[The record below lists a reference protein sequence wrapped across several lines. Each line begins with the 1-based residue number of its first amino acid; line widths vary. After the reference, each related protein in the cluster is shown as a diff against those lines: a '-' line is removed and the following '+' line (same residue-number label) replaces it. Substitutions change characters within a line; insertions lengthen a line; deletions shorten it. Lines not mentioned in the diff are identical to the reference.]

1 MRKRI
6 ISVALALCLCISSTS
21 MAYASQGDPM
31 QQEDALTEQSASKL
45 AARDSTI
52 PTPTEAYEAM
62 IALKDQDKYKEGTTW
77 TNDEP
82 YSDSK
87 GYYHWKG
94 GTLDGKNISAVGCV
108 AFAFI
113 LSDAAFGSLPAR
125 MYAAGKFT
133 YEDIKAG
140 DILRVNNDSHTVIV
154 LEASDAGVVVAEGNI
169 STGDHRGKVHWGR
182 AISREEVMSST
193 SHYITR
199 YPEGYVPPDD
209 PGANV
214 SIAQGTLAGG
224 LRWNLTK
231 AGTLTI
237 SGKGAMPDFASTGEQ
252 PWNGKSSQIR
262 KIILENGVTNI
273 GSCAFWNC
281 GVLSAE
287 IPSSVTAIGNSAF
300 RGSSIISVTIP
311 SNVKTLGDSVFQDCQ
326 NLSSVTISE
335 GLETI
340 SQNAFRACSS
350 LSSIVL
356 PASIGE
362 VGAGA
367 FFQCQK
373 LIRVVFTPG
382 SKQVKLGDNIF
393 TQCYYLS
400 SVTLPKSIN
409 QISEGMF
416 QNCLMLATLEIPQ
429 GAESIGS
436 SAFSSCSS
444 LTSII
449 IPNSVTTI
457 GIAAFS
463 ASALRD
469 IYFTGTQAQWNS
481 VRKLGDTIAAVSKMT
496 IHYNYVPEKTD
507 ISKATVTLEKTS
519 YTYDGNA
526 KTPAVTVNLDGKTLI
541 PNTDYSV
548 SYNNNTAV
556 GTANVSI
563 SGMGNY
569 SGNVTAHFTITK
581 ADISKAAVSLE
592 KTSYTYDGSAK
603 TPAVTVNLN
612 GKTLVRNTDYTV
624 SYNNNTAVGTAN
636 VIITGMGNYSG
647 NVTAHFTITKADI
660 SKAAVSLE
668 KTSYTYDGSAKTPA
682 VTVNLNGKT
691 LVRNTDYTVSYN
703 NNTAVGTAN
712 VSISGMGNYTGRA
725 TANFT
730 ITKAD
735 ISKAAVSL
743 EETSYTY
750 DGSAKTP
757 AVTVTLNGKT
767 LALNTDYSVSYN
779 NNIEVGTANV
789 IITGMGN
796 YTSSVTA
803 HFTITK
809 AVEVVKADIS
819 KATVT
824 LEETSF
830 TYDGSAKTP
839 AVTVTLDGK
848 TLLLNTDYS
857 VSYNNNIEV
866 GTADVSI
873 SGMGNYSGSAT
884 AHFTITKADISKA
897 AVTLEKSSYTY
908 DGSAKTPSVTVS
920 LNGKTLLLNTDYS
933 VSYDKN
939 TEVGTADAII
949 SGMGN
954 YTGNT
959 TATFTITKA
968 DISEAAV
975 TLEKSSY
982 TYDGSAKTP
991 SVTVSLNGKT
1001 LLLNTDYS
1009 VSYDKNTEVGTADA
1023 IISGMGNYTGNTT
1036 ATFTITKADI
1046 SEAAV
1051 TLEKSSYTYDGSAK
1065 TPSVTVSLNGKTLL
1079 LNTDYSV
1086 SYDKNTE
1093 VGTADAIISGMGNYT
1108 GNTTATF
1115 TITKADISKAAVT
1128 LEKSSYTYD
1137 GSAKTPSVTVSLNGK
1152 TLLLNT
1158 DYSVSYDKNTE
1169 VGTADAI
1176 ISGMGN
1182 YTGNTT
1188 ATFTITKADISKATV
1203 TLEKT
1208 SFTYDGKAKT
1218 PAVTVNLN
1226 GKTLVLNT
1234 DYSVSYNNNIEVGT
1248 ADAIISGMG
1257 NYTGSATAHFTIT
1270 KAAEVVKTDIS
1281 NAAVTLEKTSFTYDG
1296 KAKTPS
1302 VTVNLNGKTLVLNT
1316 DYSVSYNNNIEV
1328 GIADAIIS
1336 GMGNYT
1342 GSATAHFTITKAAE
1356 VVKTDIS
1363 KATVTLE
1370 KTSFTYDG
1378 KAKTP
1383 SVTVTLNGKTL
1394 VLNTDYSVSYNK
1406 NTAVGTANVIISG
1419 MGNYTGSAT
1428 AHFKITKA
1436 SAPSI
1441 TCKKTLYKVS
1451 YGAAPF
1457 KINASSKGKM
1467 TFTSSKPKIVAVN
1480 KNTGKVTIKNTGI
1493 ATITIKAGKASK
1505 KVTVKVYPKKPSVK
1519 PTAAKG
1525 KKLCLKWPKDK
1536 RASGYKVQISTDKN
1550 FKKGVKSKNVSKT
1563 SYTFKKLK
1571 TGKKYYVRIRS
1582 YKKYGKEML
1591 YSKWS
1596 KIKRS
1601 SKIKK

>member
-52 PTPTEAYEAM
+52 PTPTEAYKAM

-154 LEASDAGVVVAEGNI
+154 LEASDVGVVVAEGNI

-182 AISREEVMSST
+182 AISKEEVMNST

-252 PWNGKSSQIR
+252 PWNDKSSQIR

-373 LIRVVFTPG
+373 LIRVAFTPG

-636 VIITGMGNYSG
+636 V
-647 NVTAHFTITKADI
+647 
-660 SKAAVSLE
+660 
-668 KTSYTYDGSAKTPA
+668 
-682 VTVNLNGKT
+682 
-691 LVRNTDYTVSYN
+691 
-703 NNTAVGTAN
+703 
-712 VSISGMGNYTGRA
+712 SISGMGNYTGRA

-824 LEETSF
+824 LEETSY

-839 AVTVTLDGK
+839 AVTVTLD
-848 TLLLNTDYS
+848 
-857 VSYNNNIEV
+857 
-866 GTADVSI
+866 
-873 SGMGNYSGSAT
+873 
-884 AHFTITKADISKA
+884 
-897 AVTLEKSSYTY
+897 
-908 DGSAKTPSVTVS
+908 
-920 LNGKTLLLNTDYS
+920 
-933 VSYDKN
+933 
-939 TEVGTADAII
+939 
-949 SGMGN
+949 
-954 YTGNT
+954 
-959 TATFTITKA
+959 
-968 DISEAAV
+968 
-975 TLEKSSY
+975 
-982 TYDGSAKTP
+982 
-991 SVTVSLNGKT
+991 
-1001 LLLNTDYS
+1001 
-1009 VSYDKNTEVGTADA
+1009 
-1023 IISGMGNYTGNTT
+1023 
-1036 ATFTITKADI
+1036 
-1046 SEAAV
+1046 
-1051 TLEKSSYTYDGSAK
+1051 
-1065 TPSVTVSLNGKTLL
+1065 
-1079 LNTDYSV
+1079 
-1086 SYDKNTE
+1086 
-1093 VGTADAIISGMGNYT
+1093 
-1108 GNTTATF
+1108 
-1115 TITKADISKAAVT
+1115 
-1128 LEKSSYTYD
+1128 
-1137 GSAKTPSVTVSLNGK
+1137 
-1152 TLLLNT
+1152 
-1158 DYSVSYDKNTE
+1158 
-1169 VGTADAI
+1169 
-1176 ISGMGN
+1176 
-1182 YTGNTT
+1182 
-1188 ATFTITKADISKATV
+1188 
-1203 TLEKT
+1203 
-1208 SFTYDGKAKT
+1208 
-1218 PAVTVNLN
+1218 

-1248 ADAIISGMG
+1248 
-1257 NYTGSATAHFTIT
+1257 
-1270 KAAEVVKTDIS
+1270 
-1281 NAAVTLEKTSFTYDG
+1281 
-1296 KAKTPS
+1296 
-1302 VTVNLNGKTLVLNT
+1302 
-1316 DYSVSYNNNIEV
+1316 
-1328 GIADAIIS
+1328 ADAIIS

-1383 SVTVTLNGKTL
+1383 SVTVNLNGKTL

>member
-1 MRKRI
+1 M
-6 ISVALALCLCISSTS
+6 
-21 MAYASQGDPM
+21 
-31 QQEDALTEQSASKL
+31 
-45 AARDSTI
+45 
-52 PTPTEAYEAM
+52 
-62 IALKDQDKYKEGTTW
+62 
-77 TNDEP
+77 
-82 YSDSK
+82 
-87 GYYHWKG
+87 
-94 GTLDGKNISAVGCV
+94 
-108 AFAFI
+108 
-113 LSDAAFGSLPAR
+113 
-125 MYAAGKFT
+125 
-133 YEDIKAG
+133 
-140 DILRVNNDSHTVIV
+140 
-154 LEASDAGVVVAEGNI
+154 
-169 STGDHRGKVHWGR
+169 
-182 AISREEVMSST
+182 
-193 SHYITR
+193 
-199 YPEGYVPPDD
+199 
-209 PGANV
+209 
-214 SIAQGTLAGG
+214 
-224 LRWNLTK
+224 
-231 AGTLTI
+231 
-237 SGKGAMPDFASTGEQ
+237 
-252 PWNGKSSQIR
+252 
-262 KIILENGVTNI
+262 
-273 GSCAFWNC
+273 
-281 GVLSAE
+281 
-287 IPSSVTAIGNSAF
+287 
-300 RGSSIISVTIP
+300 
-311 SNVKTLGDSVFQDCQ
+311 
-326 NLSSVTISE
+326 
-335 GLETI
+335 
-340 SQNAFRACSS
+340 
-350 LSSIVL
+350 
-356 PASIGE
+356 
-362 VGAGA
+362 
-367 FFQCQK
+367 
-373 LIRVVFTPG
+373 
-382 SKQVKLGDNIF
+382 
-393 TQCYYLS
+393 
-400 SVTLPKSIN
+400 
-409 QISEGMF
+409 
-416 QNCLMLATLEIPQ
+416 
-429 GAESIGS
+429 
-436 SAFSSCSS
+436 
-444 LTSII
+444 
-449 IPNSVTTI
+449 
-457 GIAAFS
+457 
-463 ASALRD
+463 
-469 IYFTGTQAQWNS
+469 
-481 VRKLGDTIAAVSKMT
+481 
-496 IHYNYVPEKTD
+496 
-507 ISKATVTLEKTS
+507 
-519 YTYDGNA
+519 
-526 KTPAVTVNLDGKTLI
+526 
-541 PNTDYSV
+541 
-548 SYNNNTAV
+548 

-563 SGMGNY
+563 S
-569 SGNVTAHFTITK
+569 
-581 ADISKAAVSLE
+581 
-592 KTSYTYDGSAK
+592 
-603 TPAVTVNLN
+603 
-612 GKTLVRNTDYTV
+612 
-624 SYNNNTAVGTAN
+624 
-636 VIITGMGNYSG
+636 GMGNYSG

-819 KATVT
+819 KAAVT

-839 AVTVTLDGK
+839 AVTVNLD
-848 TLLLNTDYS
+848 
-857 VSYNNNIEV
+857 
-866 GTADVSI
+866 
-873 SGMGNYSGSAT
+873 
-884 AHFTITKADISKA
+884 
-897 AVTLEKSSYTY
+897 
-908 DGSAKTPSVTVS
+908 
-920 LNGKTLLLNTDYS
+920 
-933 VSYDKN
+933 
-939 TEVGTADAII
+939 
-949 SGMGN
+949 
-954 YTGNT
+954 
-959 TATFTITKA
+959 
-968 DISEAAV
+968 
-975 TLEKSSY
+975 
-982 TYDGSAKTP
+982 
-991 SVTVSLNGKT
+991 
-1001 LLLNTDYS
+1001 
-1009 VSYDKNTEVGTADA
+1009 
-1023 IISGMGNYTGNTT
+1023 
-1036 ATFTITKADI
+1036 
-1046 SEAAV
+1046 
-1051 TLEKSSYTYDGSAK
+1051 
-1065 TPSVTVSLNGKTLL
+1065 
-1079 LNTDYSV
+1079 
-1086 SYDKNTE
+1086 
-1093 VGTADAIISGMGNYT
+1093 
-1108 GNTTATF
+1108 
-1115 TITKADISKAAVT
+1115 
-1128 LEKSSYTYD
+1128 
-1137 GSAKTPSVTVSLNGK
+1137 
-1152 TLLLNT
+1152 
-1158 DYSVSYDKNTE
+1158 
-1169 VGTADAI
+1169 
-1176 ISGMGN
+1176 
-1182 YTGNTT
+1182 
-1188 ATFTITKADISKATV
+1188 
-1203 TLEKT
+1203 
-1208 SFTYDGKAKT
+1208 
-1218 PAVTVNLN
+1218 
-1226 GKTLVLNT
+1226 
-1234 DYSVSYNNNIEVGT
+1234 
-1248 ADAIISGMG
+1248 
-1257 NYTGSATAHFTIT
+1257 
-1270 KAAEVVKTDIS
+1270 
-1281 NAAVTLEKTSFTYDG
+1281 
-1296 KAKTPS
+1296 
-1302 VTVNLNGKTLVLNT
+1302 GKTLVLNT

-1383 SVTVTLNGKTL
+1383 SVTVTLNGTTL

>member
-154 LEASDAGVVVAEGNI
+154 LEASDVGVVVAEGNI

-182 AISREEVMSST
+182 AISKEEVMSST

-214 SIAQGTLAGG
+214 PIAQGTLAGG

-237 SGKGAMPDFASTGEQ
+237 SGKGAMPDFASTEEQ
-252 PWNGKSSQIR
+252 PWNDKSSQIR

-287 IPSSVTAIGNSAF
+287 IPSSVTSIGNSAF

-362 VGAGA
+362 VGAAA

-373 LIRVVFTPG
+373 LIRVAFTPG
-382 SKQVKLGDNIF
+382 NKQVKLGENIF
-393 TQCYYLS
+393 TRCYYLS

-429 GAESIGS
+429 GAESIES
-436 SAFSSCSS
+436 SAFASCSS

-457 GIAAFS
+457 GFAAFS

-481 VRKLGDTIAAVSKMT
+481 VRKLGDTMTAVSKMT
-496 IHYNYVPEKTD
+496 IHYNYVPEKAD

-519 YTYDGNA
+519 YTYDGSA

-612 GKTLVRNTDYTV
+612 GKTLVRNTDYSV

-636 VIITGMGNYSG
+636 VIIT
-647 NVTAHFTITKADI
+647 
-660 SKAAVSLE
+660 
-668 KTSYTYDGSAKTPA
+668 
-682 VTVNLNGKT
+682 
-691 LVRNTDYTVSYN
+691 
-703 NNTAVGTAN
+703 
-712 VSISGMGNYTGRA
+712 GMGNYTGRA

-767 LALNTDYSVSYN
+767 LVLNTDYSVSYN
-779 NNIEVGTANV
+779 NNIEVGTADV
-789 IITGMGN
+789 SISGMGN

-824 LEETSF
+824 LEETSY

-839 AVTVTLDGK
+839 AVTVNLDGK
-848 TLLLNTDYS
+848 TLVLNTDYS
-857 VSYNNNIEV
+857 VSYSNNIEV

-873 SGMGNYSGSAT
+873 SGMGNYTGSAT

-897 AVTLEKSSYTY
+897 AVTLEETSYTY
-908 DGSAKTPSVTVS
+908 DGSAKTPAVTVTLDGKTLILNTDYSVSYNNNTAAGTANVSISGMGNYSGSVTTNFTITKADISEAAVTLEKSSFTYDGSAKTPAVTVS

-933 VSYDKN
+933 VSYN
-939 TEVGTADAII
+939 NNIEVGPADVSI

-954 YTGNT
+954 Y
-959 TATFTITKA
+959 
-968 DISEAAV
+968 S
-975 TLEKSSY
+975 
-982 TYDGSAKTP
+982 GS
-991 SVTVSLNGKT
+991 V
-1001 LLLNTDYS
+1001 
-1009 VSYDKNTEVGTADA
+1009 
-1023 IISGMGNYTGNTT
+1023 
-1036 ATFTITKADI
+1036 
-1046 SEAAV
+1046 
-1051 TLEKSSYTYDGSAK
+1051 
-1065 TPSVTVSLNGKTLL
+1065 
-1079 LNTDYSV
+1079 
-1086 SYDKNTE
+1086 
-1093 VGTADAIISGMGNYT
+1093 
-1108 GNTTATF
+1108 
-1115 TITKADISKAAVT
+1115 
-1128 LEKSSYTYD
+1128 
-1137 GSAKTPSVTVSLNGK
+1137 
-1152 TLLLNT
+1152 
-1158 DYSVSYDKNTE
+1158 
-1169 VGTADAI
+1169 
-1176 ISGMGN
+1176 
-1182 YTGNTT
+1182 
-1188 ATFTITKADISKATV
+1188 
-1203 TLEKT
+1203 
-1208 SFTYDGKAKT
+1208 
-1218 PAVTVNLN
+1218 
-1226 GKTLVLNT
+1226 
-1234 DYSVSYNNNIEVGT
+1234 
-1248 ADAIISGMG
+1248 
-1257 NYTGSATAHFTIT
+1257 
-1270 KAAEVVKTDIS
+1270 
-1281 NAAVTLEKTSFTYDG
+1281 
-1296 KAKTPS
+1296 
-1302 VTVNLNGKTLVLNT
+1302 
-1316 DYSVSYNNNIEV
+1316 
-1328 GIADAIIS
+1328 
-1336 GMGNYT
+1336 
-1342 GSATAHFTITKAAE
+1342 
-1356 VVKTDIS
+1356 
-1363 KATVTLE
+1363 
-1370 KTSFTYDG
+1370 
-1378 KAKTP
+1378 
-1383 SVTVTLNGKTL
+1383 
-1394 VLNTDYSVSYNK
+1394 
-1406 NTAVGTANVIISG
+1406 
-1419 MGNYTGSAT
+1419 
-1428 AHFKITKA
+1428 
-1436 SAPSI
+1436 
-1441 TCKKTLYKVS
+1441 
-1451 YGAAPF
+1451 
-1457 KINASSKGKM
+1457 
-1467 TFTSSKPKIVAVN
+1467 
-1480 KNTGKVTIKNTGI
+1480 
-1493 ATITIKAGKASK
+1493 
-1505 KVTVKVYPKKPSVK
+1505 
-1519 PTAAKG
+1519 
-1525 KKLCLKWPKDK
+1525 
-1536 RASGYKVQISTDKN
+1536 
-1550 FKKGVKSKNVSKT
+1550 
-1563 SYTFKKLK
+1563 
-1571 TGKKYYVRIRS
+1571 
-1582 YKKYGKEML
+1582 
-1591 YSKWS
+1591 
-1596 KIKRS
+1596 
-1601 SKIKK
+1601 

>member
-182 AISREEVMSST
+182 AISKEEVMSST

-252 PWNGKSSQIR
+252 PWNDKSSQIR

-373 LIRVVFTPG
+373 LIRVAFTPG

-660 SKAAVSLE
+660 SKAAVALE
-668 KTSYTYDGSAKTPA
+668 NTSYTYDGSAKTPA

-789 IITGMGN
+789 IISGMGN
-796 YTSSVTA
+796 YTSRVTA

-819 KATVT
+819 KATVTLEETSYTYDGSAKTPAVTVTLDGKTLVLNTDYSVSYNNNIEVGTADVSISGMGNYTGSATAHFTITKADISKAAVTLEKSSYTYDGSAKTPAVTVSLNGKTLLLNTDYSVSYNNNTAAGTANVSISGMGNYSGSVTTNFTITKADISEAAVT

-873 SGMGNYSGSAT
+873 SGMGNYSGS
-884 AHFTITKADISKA
+884 
-897 AVTLEKSSYTY
+897 VTT
-908 DGSAKTPSVTVS
+908 
-920 LNGKTLLLNTDYS
+920 N
-933 VSYDKN
+933 
-939 TEVGTADAII
+939 
-949 SGMGN
+949 
-954 YTGNT
+954 
-959 TATFTITKA
+959 FTITKA

-991 SVTVSLNGKT
+991 AVTVSLN
-1001 LLLNTDYS
+1001 D
-1009 VSYDKNTEVGTADA
+1009 
-1023 IISGMGNYTGNTT
+1023 
-1036 ATFTITKADI
+1036 
-1046 SEAAV
+1046 
-1051 TLEKSSYTYDGSAK
+1051 
-1065 TPSVTVSLNGKTLL
+1065 KTLL

-1188 ATFTITKADISKATV
+1188 ATFTITKADISKAAV

-1281 NAAVTLEKTSFTYDG
+1281 
-1296 KAKTPS
+1296 
-1302 VTVNLNGKTLVLNT
+1302 
-1316 DYSVSYNNNIEV
+1316 
-1328 GIADAIIS
+1328 
-1336 GMGNYT
+1336 
-1342 GSATAHFTITKAAE
+1342 
-1356 VVKTDIS
+1356 

-1383 SVTVTLNGKTL
+1383 AVTVTLNGKTL

>member
-373 LIRVVFTPG
+373 LIRVAFTPG

-481 VRKLGDTIAAVSKMT
+481 VHKSGDTIAAVSKMT

-612 GKTLVRNTDYTV
+612 GKTLVRNTDYSV

-636 VIITGMGNYSG
+636 VIITGMGYYTG
-647 NVTAHFTITKADI
+647 RATANFTITKADI

-668 KTSYTYDGSAKTPA
+668 ETNYTYDGSAKTPA

-691 LVRNTDYTVSYN
+691 LVRNTDYSVSYN

-712 VSISGMGNYTGRA
+712 VIITGMGYYTGRA

-743 EETSYTY
+743 EETNYTY

-767 LALNTDYSVSYN
+767 LVLNTDYSVSYN
-779 NNIEVGTANV
+779 NNIEVGTADA
-789 IITGMGN
+789 IISGMGN
-796 YTSSVTA
+796 YTGSATA

-809 AVEVVKADIS
+809 AAEVVKTDIS
-819 KATVT
+819 KATVTLEKTSFTYDGKAKTPAVTVTLNGKTLVLNTDYSVSYNNNIEVGTADVSISGMGNYSGSVTTNFTITKADISEAAVTLEKSSYTYDGSAKTPAVTVSLNGKTLLLNTDYSVSYNNNTAAGTANVSISGMGNYSGSVTTNFTITKADISEAAVT

-873 SGMGNYSGSAT
+873 SGMGNYSGSVT
-884 AHFTITKADISKA
+884 TNFTITKADISEA

-908 DGSAKTPSVTVS
+908 DGSAKTPAVTVS
-920 LNGKTLLLNTDYS
+920 LNGKTLVLNTDYS

-968 DISEAAV
+968 DISNAA
-975 TLEKSSY
+975 
-982 TYDGSAKTP
+982 
-991 SVTVSLNGKT
+991 
-1001 LLLNTDYS
+1001 
-1009 VSYDKNTEVGTADA
+1009 
-1023 IISGMGNYTGNTT
+1023 
-1036 ATFTITKADI
+1036 
-1046 SEAAV
+1046 
-1051 TLEKSSYTYDGSAK
+1051 
-1065 TPSVTVSLNGKTLL
+1065 
-1079 LNTDYSV
+1079 
-1086 SYDKNTE
+1086 
-1093 VGTADAIISGMGNYT
+1093 
-1108 GNTTATF
+1108 
-1115 TITKADISKAAVT
+1115 
-1128 LEKSSYTYD
+1128 
-1137 GSAKTPSVTVSLNGK
+1137 
-1152 TLLLNT
+1152 
-1158 DYSVSYDKNTE
+1158 
-1169 VGTADAI
+1169 
-1176 ISGMGN
+1176 
-1182 YTGNTT
+1182 
-1188 ATFTITKADISKATV
+1188 V

-1218 PAVTVNLN
+1218 PAVTVTLN

-1281 NAAVTLEKTSFTYDG
+1281 KATVTLEKTSFTYDG
-1296 KAKTPS
+1296 KAKTPA
-1302 VTVNLNGKTLVLNT
+1302 VTVTLNGKTLVLNT

-1328 GIADAIIS
+1328 GTADAIIS

-1383 SVTVTLNGKTL
+1383 AVTVTLNGKTL
-1394 VLNTDYSVSYNK
+1394 VLNTDYSVSYN
-1406 NTAVGTANVIISG
+1406 NNIEVGTADAIISG
-1419 MGNYTGSAT
+1419 LGNYTGSAT

>member
-691 LVRNTDYTVSYN
+691 LV
-703 NNTAVGTAN
+703 
-712 VSISGMGNYTGRA
+712 
-725 TANFT
+725 
-730 ITKAD
+730 
-735 ISKAAVSL
+735 
-743 EETSYTY
+743 
-750 DGSAKTP
+750 
-757 AVTVTLNGKT
+757 
-767 LALNTDYSVSYN
+767 
-779 NNIEVGTANV
+779 
-789 IITGMGN
+789 
-796 YTSSVTA
+796 
-803 HFTITK
+803 
-809 AVEVVKADIS
+809 
-819 KATVT
+819 
-824 LEETSF
+824 
-830 TYDGSAKTP
+830 
-839 AVTVTLDGK
+839 
-848 TLLLNTDYS
+848 
-857 VSYNNNIEV
+857 
-866 GTADVSI
+866 
-873 SGMGNYSGSAT
+873 
-884 AHFTITKADISKA
+884 
-897 AVTLEKSSYTY
+897 
-908 DGSAKTPSVTVS
+908 
-920 LNGKTLLLNTDYS
+920 
-933 VSYDKN
+933 
-939 TEVGTADAII
+939 
-949 SGMGN
+949 
-954 YTGNT
+954 
-959 TATFTITKA
+959 
-968 DISEAAV
+968 
-975 TLEKSSY
+975 
-982 TYDGSAKTP
+982 
-991 SVTVSLNGKT
+991 
-1001 LLLNTDYS
+1001 
-1009 VSYDKNTEVGTADA
+1009 
-1023 IISGMGNYTGNTT
+1023 
-1036 ATFTITKADI
+1036 
-1046 SEAAV
+1046 
-1051 TLEKSSYTYDGSAK
+1051 
-1065 TPSVTVSLNGKTLL
+1065 
-1079 LNTDYSV
+1079 
-1086 SYDKNTE
+1086 
-1093 VGTADAIISGMGNYT
+1093 
-1108 GNTTATF
+1108 
-1115 TITKADISKAAVT
+1115 
-1128 LEKSSYTYD
+1128 
-1137 GSAKTPSVTVSLNGK
+1137 
-1152 TLLLNT
+1152 
-1158 DYSVSYDKNTE
+1158 
-1169 VGTADAI
+1169 
-1176 ISGMGN
+1176 
-1182 YTGNTT
+1182 
-1188 ATFTITKADISKATV
+1188 
-1203 TLEKT
+1203 
-1208 SFTYDGKAKT
+1208 
-1218 PAVTVNLN
+1218 
-1226 GKTLVLNT
+1226 LNT

-1281 NAAVTLEKTSFTYDG
+1281 KATVTLEKTSFTYDG

-1328 GIADAIIS
+1328 GTADAIIS

>member
-373 LIRVVFTPG
+373 LIRVAFTPG

-481 VRKLGDTIAAVSKMT
+481 VHKSGDTIAAVSKMT

-612 GKTLVRNTDYTV
+612 GKTLVRNTDYSV

-636 VIITGMGNYSG
+636 VIITGMGYYTG
-647 NVTAHFTITKADI
+647 RATANFTITKADI

-668 KTSYTYDGSAKTPA
+668 ETNYTYDGSAKTPA

-691 LVRNTDYTVSYN
+691 LVRNTDYSVSYN

-712 VSISGMGNYTGRA
+712 VIITGMGYYTGRA

-743 EETSYTY
+743 EETNYTY

-767 LALNTDYSVSYN
+767 LVLNTDYSVSYN
-779 NNIEVGTANV
+779 NNIEVGTADV
-789 IITGMGN
+789 SISGMGN

-819 KATVT
+819 KAAVTLEETSYTYDGSAKTPAVTVNLDGKTLVLNTDYSVSYNNNIEVGTADVSISGMGNYSGSVTTNFTITKADISEAAVTLEKSSYTYDGSAKTPAVTVSLNGKTLLLNTDYSVSYNNNTAAGTANVSISGMGNYSGSVTTNFTITKADISEAAVT

-873 SGMGNYSGSAT
+873 SGMGNYSGSVT
-884 AHFTITKADISKA
+884 TNFTITKADISEA

-908 DGSAKTPSVTVS
+908 DGSAKTPAVTVS
-920 LNGKTLLLNTDYS
+920 LNGKTLVLNTDYS

-968 DISEAAV
+968 DISNAAV
-975 TLEKSSY
+975 TLEKTSF
-982 TYDGSAKTP
+982 TYDGKAKTP
-991 SVTVSLNGKT
+991 AVTVTLNGKT
-1001 LLLNTDYS
+1001 LVLNTDYS
-1009 VSYDKNTEVGTADA
+1009 VSYNNNIEVGTADA
-1023 IISGMGNYTGNTT
+1023 IISGMGNYTGSAT
-1036 ATFTITKADI
+1036 AHFTITKAA
-1046 SEAAV
+1046 EV
-1051 TLEKSSYTYDGSAK
+1051 VK
-1065 TPSVTVSLNGKTLL
+1065 T
-1079 LNTDYSV
+1079 
-1086 SYDKNTE
+1086 
-1093 VGTADAIISGMGNYT
+1093 
-1108 GNTTATF
+1108 
-1115 TITKADISKAAVT
+1115 
-1128 LEKSSYTYD
+1128 
-1137 GSAKTPSVTVSLNGK
+1137 
-1152 TLLLNT
+1152 
-1158 DYSVSYDKNTE
+1158 
-1169 VGTADAI
+1169 
-1176 ISGMGN
+1176 
-1182 YTGNTT
+1182 
-1188 ATFTITKADISKATV
+1188 DISKATV

-1248 ADAIISGMG
+1248 ADAIISG
-1257 NYTGSATAHFTIT
+1257 
-1270 KAAEVVKTDIS
+1270 
-1281 NAAVTLEKTSFTYDG
+1281 L
-1296 KAKTPS
+1296 
-1302 VTVNLNGKTLVLNT
+1302 
-1316 DYSVSYNNNIEV
+1316 
-1328 GIADAIIS
+1328 
-1336 GMGNYT
+1336 
-1342 GSATAHFTITKAAE
+1342 
-1356 VVKTDIS
+1356 
-1363 KATVTLE
+1363 
-1370 KTSFTYDG
+1370 
-1378 KAKTP
+1378 
-1383 SVTVTLNGKTL
+1383 
-1394 VLNTDYSVSYNK
+1394 
-1406 NTAVGTANVIISG
+1406 
-1419 MGNYTGSAT
+1419 GNYTGSAT